1 MRLPSIDTALAARI
15 LDRWRIGALPTAPT
29 RRLELLHAACLRQVP
44 FENLTKLVHRRAAP
58 RLEAARRQ
66 PAIFW
71 QEHLEMGSG
80 GTCFAT
86 TAGFGSLLG
95 AVELLARPVFCH
107 LPAERRQAHVALI
120 VETESGPWLSD
131 TGYALAGPIPLPGR
145 SPVRRRTRHYDM
157 ELRQGVDGDYLLFI
171 EDGRGRRFRYQFRD
185 QPIAAGDWTSAWND
199 SLKSDAI
206 YMNRLALGRFGAS
219 VRWILHP
226 DHRVMVL
233 SRGGERAMVL
243 PPEEAAA
250 NRRLARLFR
259 LPESLLVAGRQ
270 ALRERLA
277 HRRKSMVDVSRDES
291 SAA

>member
-1 MRLPSIDTALAARI
+1 MRLPSIDTALAERI
-15 LDRWRIGALPTAPT
+15 LDRWQVGDLPASPT
-29 RRLELLHAACLRQVP
+29 RRLEVLHAACLRQVP
-44 FENLTKLVHRRAAP
+44 FENLTKLIHRRAAP

-66 PAIFW
+66 PAVFW
-71 QEHLEMGSG
+71 QEHLGLGTG

-95 AVELLARPVFCH
+95 AVDLAARPVFCH

-120 VETESGPWLSD
+120 VETASGPWLCD
-131 TGYALAGPIPLPGR
+131 TGYALAGPMPLPGR

-157 ELRQGVDGDYLLFI
+157 ELRRGVDGDYLLFI
-171 EDGRGRRFRYQFRD
+171 EDARGRRFRYRFRD
-185 QPIAAGDWTSAWND
+185 HPIAAGDWTSAWND
-199 SLKSDAI
+199 SLKPDAT
-206 YMNRLALGRFGAS
+206 YMNRLALGRFGVG

-233 SRGGERAMVL
+233 SRRGERAMVL
-243 PPEEAAA
+243 PSDEAAA

-259 LPESLLVAGRQ
+259 LPESLLVSARQ
-270 ALRERLA
+270 ALRELMS
-277 HRRKSMVDVSRDES
+277 HRRKSTISVRRDES